1 MKGKRCLTNQEADA
15 ITTILDEEEMKL
27 RAKLDFTAVD
37 DRCRSVWPNWES
49 HPSISPPRL
58 NKRALQ
64 RDIEAL
70 YSRSDDRDSPRR
82 RQANSPAW
90 RPAAPRSDAETL
102 KTDMDTLYSRITGAA
117 KYNIP
122 IQTDDIDLYLA
133 RSRVTAWPPTFESGS
148 PHWSPQPRY
157 VPTREEILAID
168 RAQLDDLRRENLQ
181 LKADLLWIQKRIE
194 LEAEEQDKL
203 QKSLEMSKRVRDA
216 HKKLCKIN

>member
-1 MKGKRCLTNQEADA
+1 MRGKRCLTNREADA
-15 ITTILDEEEMKL
+15 ITSILDEEETKL

-37 DRCRSVWPNWES
+37 DKCRSVWPNWEAH
-49 HPSISPPRL
+49 HPSMSPPRL

-70 YSRSDDRDSPRR
+70 YLRPDELDSPRR
-82 RQANSPAW
+82 RRQTNSPAW
-90 RPAAPRSDAETL
+90 SPTARRSDADTL

-122 IQTDDIDLYLA
+122 IQTDDLDLYLA

-148 PHWSPQPRY
+148 RYWSPQPRY

-203 QKSLEMSKRVRDA
+203 QQSLEMSKRVRDA
-216 HKKLCKIN
+216 HKKLCK